1 MERGSSKIGAR
12 LVELA
17 LKLGLRVYYDF
28 NYCYIKLPASRIIA
42 KFHLERTD
50 DFMLSA
56 EFIKYIKGEYFGEML
71 SCIKRLL
78 SNKEQQDWPAGYAI
92 VRRAFDYGSTGEYD
106 NEGGLIQSADTAMNR
121 LYPKEEAIRILMRY
135 RAYNSYVMHP
145 VDPVQGV
152 GMTLEE
158 KYKFILNGGTL

>member
-1 MERGSSKIGAR
+1 MVESNKRGAR
-12 LVELA
+12 LIEIA

-28 NYCYIKLPASRIIA
+28 NYCYIKLPASHIIA

-56 EFIKYIKGEYFGEML
+56 EFIKHIKGEYFGEML
-71 SCIKRLL
+71 SCVKYLL
-78 SNKEQQDWPAGYAI
+78 SNKEQQDWPAGYTI

-106 NEGGLIQSADTAMNR
+106 DESGLIQSADTVMNR